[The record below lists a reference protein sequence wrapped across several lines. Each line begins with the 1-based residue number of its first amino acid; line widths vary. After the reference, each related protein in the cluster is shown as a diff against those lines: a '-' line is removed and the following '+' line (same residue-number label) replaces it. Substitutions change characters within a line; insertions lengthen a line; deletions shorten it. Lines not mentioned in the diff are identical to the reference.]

1 MKIVLSDRKDLYSG
15 PWGFVAQLVVM
26 TLATVLAAYLLPGVH
41 INSVWTAL
49 LTALVIALL
58 NTFLRPI
65 LIVLTLP
72 FTIVSMGFFLLII
85 NAAIIMLASVL
96 ISNFHVDGFL
106 NALVFSLLLIIINYL
121 LEIPN
126 RLMRRPKYQPSD
138 TATPDYHVDTDEDGF
153 TPYEEVKDEE

>member
-85 NAAIIMLASVL
+85 NH
-96 ISNFHVDGFL
+96 FQKH
-106 NALVFSLLLIIINYL
+106 
-121 LEIPN
+121 
-126 RLMRRPKYQPSD
+126 
-138 TATPDYHVDTDEDGF
+138 
-153 TPYEEVKDEE
+153 